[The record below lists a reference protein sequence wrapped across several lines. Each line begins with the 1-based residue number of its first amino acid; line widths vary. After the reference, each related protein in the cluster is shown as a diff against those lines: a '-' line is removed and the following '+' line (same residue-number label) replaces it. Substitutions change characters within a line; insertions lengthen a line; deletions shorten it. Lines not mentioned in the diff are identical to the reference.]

1 MITGG
6 SGTRQAA
13 APEPSA
19 VPTFKRFYEPDSV
32 RVMTDAL
39 DFACRM
45 LPAAAR
51 ESESVR
57 RRLALSIIREVD
69 AGERDPARLAAVAAL
84 SVRI

>member
-1 MITGG
+1 MHTGG
-6 SGTRQAA
+6 SGTRHAA
-13 APEPSA
+13 APEPPA

-39 DFACRM
+39 DFACQM
-45 LPAAAR
+45 LPAPAR

-57 RRLALSIIREVD
+57 RRLALSIMRELD

>member
-1 MITGG
+1 MIAGG
-6 SGTRQAA
+6 SGTRHAA

-19 VPTFKRFYEPDSV
+19 LPTFKRFYEPDSV

-45 LPAAAR
+45 LPTPAR
-51 ESESVR
+51 ESDRVR
-57 RRLALSIIREVD
+57 RRLALSIMREVD

>member
-1 MITGG
+1 MTTGG
-6 SGTRQAA
+6 SGTRHAA

-19 VPTFKRFYEPDSV
+19 LPTFKRFYEPDSV

-45 LPAAAR
+45 LPAPAR
-51 ESESVR
+51 ESDRVR
-57 RRLALSIIREVD
+57 QQLALSIMREVD

-84 SVRI
+84 SVRV